1 MSSLLATSLSLDR
14 ADTRQ
19 FLFSLRFLL
28 LCVDRWISRGSSEQI
43 NSSKPPPSPPSPP
56 SPSSSP
62 SRKPT
67 PSPLFNMAYYD
78 PQAWQAPPARQASWE
93 HPVQPPSR
101 SGSSSVSQRDEM
113 PAFSSQF
120 DEVDRAI
127 DNLVKSGKLWTAPR
141 RDSMP
146 MAMGRPYPEYDPR
159 LTGALAQRH
168 HSISEFGNPTVPGY
182 YAAQRFQSRPNEVEQ
197 MMQAKRRMAAQR
209 ERELRNYHQ
218 EQQYNRSLLA
228 EMSGNKSDRS
238 LSPAAAS
245 EESRRELLARQ
256 HRALYGNESPA
267 FFPPNNFGDDNSR
280 PASQAGGTPPSA
292 AGVRGASPRGID
304 PFGLSQTP
312 VQGNTDTAGGASL
325 QSPSRANST
334 SSPSSGMNPIFG
346 KLEGSDQPPTSTSS
360 PGRADSP
367 SSRQAAVKPNAG
379 AIGSVGPIGSRPVQQ
394 SGPSQISNPA
404 LNKRSTTPLPSPLG
418 FGFTSS
424 DGVASGANNDRA
436 ASSSSNP
443 VASTPATNAGAK
455 ESSGGVGL
463 GWGNGSGVWGS
474 KGGLGVQAS
483 VWG

>member
-1 MSSLLATSLSLDR
+1 
-14 ADTRQ
+14 
-19 FLFSLRFLL
+19 
-28 LCVDRWISRGSSEQI
+28 
-43 NSSKPPPSPPSPP
+43 
-56 SPSSSP
+56 
-62 SRKPT
+62 
-67 PSPLFNMAYYD
+67 MAYYE
-78 PQAWQAPPARQASWE
+78 PQGWQAPTARQASWE
-93 HPVQPPSR
+93 HPVQPHR
-101 SGSSSVSQRDEM
+101 GQ
-113 PAFSSQF
+113 
-120 DEVDRAI
+120 VDRAI
-127 DNLVKSGKLWTAPR
+127 DNLVKSGKLFTAPR

-159 LTGALAQRH
+159 LTGAVAQRH
-168 HSISEFGNPTVPGY
+168 HSISEFGSPNVPGY

-238 LSPAAAS
+238 LSPAAVS

-280 PASQAGGTPPSA
+280 PASQAGGTPSSA
-292 AGVRGASPRGID
+292 AGVRGASPRGVD

-334 SSPSSGMNPIFG
+334 SSPSSGMNPVFG
-346 KLEGSDQPPTSTSS
+346 KFDGSDQPRRRLPLLA
-360 PGRADSP
+360 PA
-367 SSRQAAVKPNAG
+367 KPNAG

-436 ASSSSNP
+436 ASSASNP
-443 VASTPATNAGAK
+443 VASTSASTAAAK
-455 ESSGGVGL
+455 EPSGGVSL